1 MNDLQDA
8 FDILSTVSD
17 RLVEDENFLKILEV
31 DSKENIELLS
41 KKVNLQELNMA
52 LFEPKNMPLV
62 SIYIPDADITNNY
75 LVNKALLRIEVFT
88 STRAKAKGLVKAIRK
103 IMRDKIHLHTVAEG
117 QQPSDIQN
125 VYKYRLEYLPAVFS

>member
-1 MNDLQDA
+1 MNNLQDA

-52 LFEPKNMPLV
+52 LFKPKNMPLV

-88 STRAKAKGLVKAIRK
+88 STRAKAKGLVKVIRK
-103 IMRDKIHLHTVAEG
+103 IMREKVHLYTVAEG
-117 QQPSDIQN
+117 QQPCDIQN
-125 VYKYRLEYLPAVFS
+125 VYKYRLEYLPVIFS

>member
-1 MNDLQDA
+1 MNNLQDA

-17 RLVEDENFLKILEV
+17 RLVEDESFLKFLEV

-88 STRAKAKGLVKAIRK
+88 ANRIKAKNLVKVIRK
-103 IMRDKIHLHTVAEG
+103 IMREKVHLYTVAEG
-117 QQPSDIQN
+117 QQPCDIQN
-125 VYKYRLEYLPAVFS
+125 VYKYRLEYLPLIFS

>member
-8 FDILSTVSD
+8 FDVLSTVSD

-88 STRAKAKGLVKAIRK
+88 STRVKAKSLVKVIRK

-125 VYKYRLEYLPAVFS
+125 VYKYRLEYLPAIFS

>member
-1 MNDLQDA
+1 MNNLQDA

-31 DSKENIELLS
+31 DSKENFELLS

-88 STRAKAKGLVKAIRK
+88 ANRVKVKNLIKIIRK
-103 IMRDKIHLHTVAEG
+103 IMREKVHLYTVAEG
-117 QQPSDIQN
+117 QQPCDIQN
-125 VYKYRLEYLPAVFS
+125 VYKYRLEYLPVIFS

>member
-8 FDILSTVSD
+8 FDVLSTVSD

-31 DSKENIELLS
+31 DSKENFELLS

-88 STRAKAKGLVKAIRK
+88 STRVKAKSLVKVIRK

-117 QQPSDIQN
+117 QQTSDIQN
-125 VYKYRLEYLPAVFS
+125 VYKYRLEYLPAIFS

>member
-31 DSKENIELLS
+31 DRKENIELLS

-88 STRAKAKGLVKAIRK
+88 STRAKAKGLVKVIRK